1 MSLIFNFP
9 VNKQDPEQGKILLS
23 EPFLGDRF
31 FKRSVVLLGEHNDK
45 GTIGFIL
52 NKPTNIKISEAIED
66 FPEFNAPIYFGGPVQ
81 PESLFYIHSLNGK
94 LDGSKEI
101 CKGVFWGG
109 DFDELKFLIET
120 KQVSPF
126 EVKFFIGYSGW
137 EPTQLDQ
144 ELKLNS
150 WIISNAKKD
159 YAFSNHPTDLWADI
173 LKNMGTQYAMMAN
186 FPEDPAFN

>member
-66 FPEFNAPIYFGGPVQ
+66 FPEFNAPIYFGGPVL
-81 PESLFYIHSLNGK
+81 E
-94 LDGSKEI
+94 
-101 CKGVFWGG
+101 
-109 DFDELKFLIET
+109 
-120 KQVSPF
+120 KQVRLEGRCEKLSTAESEDYFHSRPR
-126 EVKFFIGYSGW
+126 ES
-137 EPTQLDQ
+137 QLG
-144 ELKLNS
+144 
-150 WIISNAKKD
+150 A
-159 YAFSNHPTDLWADI
+159 WASKQSDV
-173 LKNMGTQYAMMAN
+173 
-186 FPEDPAFN
+186 